1 MDHLFLFRIQM
12 NPSSYSVVY
21 LFTLSRLLGQ
31 RDLWSNLW
39 NHSIVFMEQYQRQH
53 SLWNL
58 IKQYVPDSELAEVR
72 SLIGEALIDVYTDL
86 YSEVSC
92 SLMLQ

>member
-1 MDHLFLFRIQM
+1 
-12 NPSSYSVVY
+12 
-21 LFTLSRLLGQ
+21 
-31 RDLWSNLW
+31 
-39 NHSIVFMEQYQRQH
+39 MEQYQRQH